1 MLVWF
6 QNSGNVGIEFSG
18 LKSSSF
24 NINSQIIEI
33 LFNIKFMYK
42 YLIVFMAYFPLQVA
56 AQLIEFPDNELA
68 QESVL
73 PVFDKV
79 EVVKSRNVQN
89 EKRFEF
95 GAGFG
100 LNLTEALYDNKNLN
114 FNLTYNFTNLHA
126 INIIGLMPIEGLS
139 NTGSDLAAGKGLSGG
154 RFDASLAPYP
164 QNYLSANYQIT
175 AYYGKISLSKDYVM
189 NLSLYG
195 LAGLSMIQFTD
206 SSTVGAQF
214 GMGQKFF
221 FTKHLALRFDLLGYV
236 YSGPDPTSAVS
247 LNPNTVT
254 EPVPSSSLDETLNF
268 RTFFNLGL
276 TYIL

>member
-1 MLVWF
+1 MNKILIFVLF
-6 QNSGNVGIEFSG
+6 AFSSN
-18 LKSSSF
+18 LK
-24 NINSQIIEI
+24 
-33 LFNIKFMYK
+33 
-42 YLIVFMAYFPLQVA
+42 
-56 AQLIEFPDNELA
+56 AQLIEFPDSELA

-79 EVVKSRNVQN
+79 EVVKSRNIQT

-95 GAGFG
+95 GAGIG

-126 INIIGLMPIEGLS
+126 VSIIGLLPVEGLS
-139 NTGSDLAAGKGLSGG
+139 NMGTDLAAGKGLSGG
-154 RFDASLAPYP
+154 RYDASLAPYP

-175 AYYGKISLSKDYVM
+175 AYYGKISMSKDYVM

-195 LAGLSMIQFTD
+195 IAGLSMIKYTD
-206 SSTVGAQF
+206 TSTVGAQF

-221 FTKHLALRFDLLGYV
+221 FTRNLALRFDLLGYI

-247 LNPNTVT
+247 LNPNTVR
-254 EPVPSSSLDETLNF
+254 EPVPSSSLDETVNF